1 VVEISSSLKIP
12 NPFSI
17 NAKSLVQIA
26 NSLIEEEA
34 PNLGAELLA
43 FQQ

>member
-1 VVEISSSLKIP
+1 LKNI

-17 NAKSLVQIA
+17 DAKSRVQIA

-43 FQQ
+43 FQQK

>member
-1 VVEISSSLKIP
+1 MSSSLKNT

-17 NAKSLVQIA
+17 DAKSLVQIA

-34 PNLGAELLA
+34 SNLGAELLA
-43 FQQ
+43 FQK